1 MSFLA
6 FSTILSHS
14 SLFIAILLQFWIFI
28 SQIWHHPRPKLS
40 IPILLTAIM
49 IHVGEVF
56 IMRGFGIPPGCS
68 CGLHS
73 SGMLRGTTSEKS
85 EGRKSASLHYFGLRE
100 ATSFGGFTCSWNE
113 VYSITKIYS
122 LQQIT
127 LYVNTHYPIFR
138 LPSTSNSFWPRR
150 RKVPLLTSN
159 LHGFLQCDFFLN
171 YYGNYFTLRYLR

>member
-1 MSFLA
+1 M
-6 FSTILSHS
+6 
-14 SLFIAILLQFWIFI
+14 W
-28 SQIWHHPRPKLS
+28 
-40 IPILLTAIM
+40 
-49 IHVGEVF
+49 
-56 IMRGFGIPPGCS
+56 GFGIPPGCS

-85 EGRKSASLHYFGLRE
+85 EGRKSASLHYFRLPE

-113 VYSITKIYS
+113 MCSITIIHS

-127 LYVNTHYPIFR
+127 LYVNMHYPIFR

-150 RKVPLLTSN
+150 RKLPLLTSN

-171 YYGNYFTLRYLR
+171 YCGNYFTLRYLL